1 MKNADKSSET
11 TSFIESGKA
20 LMIYGSFNLII
31 ENHDGKW
38 HDSIHRLIYF
48 KKIQFNCKTI
58 FSQKYIKN
66 ADYWSLLEGT
76 FNVIAWFDEQIDI
89 SDLMH

>member
-48 KKIQFNCKTI
+48 KKFSSILKLFLVKNILKTQTI
-58 FSQKYIKN
+58 GAF
-66 ADYWSLLEGT
+66 
-76 FNVIAWFDEQIDI
+76 
-89 SDLMH
+89 

>member
-11 TSFIESGKA
+11 TSFIESGNA

-48 KKIQFNCKTI
+48 KKFSLFEKLFLVKNILKTQTI
-58 FSQKYIKN
+58 GAF
-66 ADYWSLLEGT
+66 
-76 FNVIAWFDEQIDI
+76 
-89 SDLMH
+89 